1 MHMHAYIQTQMHA
14 HTQTGPQTYRQLHTC
29 THVHIYACNCYIYRH
44 RRAEEGHLENG
55 LFHYLTLN
63 PNPTPYTVAH
73 MNDSYRHGRDEEGD
87 VELGLSDKTERFGN
101 GSREKRA

>member
-29 THVHIYACNCYIYRH
+29 THVHMYACNCYIYRH

-63 PNPTPYTVAH
+63 PKPDTRPVIHIIN
-73 MNDSYRHGRDEEGD
+73 SYRH
-87 VELGLSDKTERFGN
+87 
-101 GSREKRA
+101 EKGQKKVISSMDFSTA